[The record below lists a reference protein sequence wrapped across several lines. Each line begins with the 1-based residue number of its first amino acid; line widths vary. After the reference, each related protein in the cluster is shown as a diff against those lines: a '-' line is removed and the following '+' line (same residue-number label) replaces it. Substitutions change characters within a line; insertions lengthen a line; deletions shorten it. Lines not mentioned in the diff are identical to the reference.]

1 MFKKLMSAVA
11 AAALCVSLAAC
22 GATATSEAAAEATAT
37 PAPAVT
43 EAPAEETASAETADG
58 ALRVAGLKGPTTMG
72 LVNLMAGEDAAD
84 YDFEM
89 YGKADEIVPQ
99 LVKGELDAAAV
110 PANLAATLYQK
121 TNGAIEVAC
130 INTLGVLY
138 VVENGETVN
147 SVEDL
152 KGKTIVT
159 TGKGTTPEY
168 VLRYILT
175 ENGVDPDSDVTLDFY
190 SEATEAL
197 AQLQAGTSTIAMLP
211 QPFVTSALAQVEG
224 LRVALDMN
232 EEWEKVAGSK
242 LVTGVLV
249 ARKDA
254 VEADPARFA
263 AFMDGYKAS
272 VEAANTDLE
281 NTAALC
287 EQYGIVAKAALA
299 QKALPNCN
307 IVFETGDEM
316 KTDLETYFNVLYAA
330 DPTSVGGQ
338 LPAGLGLRG
347 PRQHGPGGQ
356 LHRPDAGE
364 GAPGWLAPQQG
375 GARLVKCHL
384 QGVLEGVVHLLRRTV
399 QLPAPHTDRSLPH
412 PLGPVHLGA
421 DGGPHGAAAQG
432 EAGGVGLPL
441 QCTALPGGIFRPL
454 LREEGEHHL
463 LHRVFIALRLVVI
476 VVQIQIQLHSPP
488 SSREKSSGRR
498 PLSSAWPP
506 SGRGCSSAPA
516 PGWRW
521 PRGRDRRGSPPSA
534 PPAASGTA

>member
-22 GATATSEAAAEATAT
+22 GAMATSEAAAEATAT

-89 YGKADEIVPQ
+89 YGKADEIVPL

-175 ENGVDPDSDVTLDFY
+175 ENGVDPDNDVTLDFY

-338 LPAGLGLRG
+338 LPA
-347 PRQHGPGGQ
+347 
-356 LHRPDAGE
+356 DDFYYAG
-364 GAPGWLAPQQG
+364 
-375 GARLVKCHL
+375 
-384 QGVLEGVVHLLRRTV
+384 
-399 QLPAPHTDRSLPH
+399 
-412 PLGPVHLGA
+412 
-421 DGGPHGAAAQG
+421 
-432 EAGGVGLPL
+432 
-441 QCTALPGGIFRPL
+441 
-454 LREEGEHHL
+454 
-463 LHRVFIALRLVVI
+463 
-476 VVQIQIQLHSPP
+476 
-488 SSREKSSGRR
+488 
-498 PLSSAWPP
+498 
-506 SGRGCSSAPA
+506 
-516 PGWRW
+516 
-521 PRGRDRRGSPPSA
+521 
-534 PPAASGTA
+534 